1 MSKKWVYLFKEGSAS
16 QKDLL
21 GGKGA
26 NLCEMTNIG
35 LPVPPGLT
43 VTTEACT
50 EFYVQGEKLTDE
62 IINQIKSA
70 LKTLEEQTGKKFGDV
85 VNPLLV
91 SVRSGAKFSMPGM
104 MDTILNL
111 GLNDNTVEG
120 LAEKTGNLRFAYD
133 SYRRFIQMFGDVV
146 LGIHKYKFD
155 NILDGTKEKNG
166 YKYDT
171 ELTADDLKYIADEF
185 KKVYIEETKT
195 DFPQDPE
202 TQLLMAVE
210 AVFRSW
216 NNPRAITYRNL
227 YDIPHNIGT
236 AVNVQSMVF
245 GNMGD
250 TSGTGVAFT
259 RNPSTGEKKVFG
271 EFLINAQGED
281 VVAGIRTPLTID
293 KLNEV
298 MPDIYKQF
306 IEAAHTLEQHYK
318 DMQDIEFTIEQGKLY
333 FLQTRSGKRTADAA
347 LRAAVEMVGENLI
360 TKKDAVM
367 RVDPKSLD
375 QLLHPKFDPVDLKES
390 TPIAKGLPAS
400 PGAATGKIYFHAD
413 DAVAAANRGEAAILV
428 RKETSPEDIE
438 GMNKAKGILTS
449 RGGMTSHAAV
459 VARGMGKCCVAGCE
473 SVHVDEAKKVMTVK
487 GEAYQEGDY
496 ISLDGSTGNVYKG
509 KIKTVEANLS
519 GNFGKLM
526 EWADEFRKL
535 GIRTNADTPKDSETA
550 VKFGAEG
557 IGLCR
562 TEHMFFEESRIFSV
576 RKMIISD
583 TVEQREK
590 ALAEILPMQKNDFK
604 GIFKVMGIRP
614 VTIRLLDPPLH
625 EFIPHDEEDI
635 AELAKDMD
643 VSVSKLKETILGL
656 QEFNPMLGH
665 RGCRLAI
672 SYPEIAKMQTRA
684 IIEAAIEISREENI
698 TIVPE
703 IMVPLVGKKEE
714 LEILRKLIIEIAEE
728 TKKEMNSD
736 LDYLVGTM
744 IEIPRAC
751 VTADEIAEYADF
763 FSFGT
768 NDLTQMTFGY
778 SRDDAG
784 KFLQD
789 YKDAGILE
797 QDPFQSIDQV
807 GVGKLVETAVKLGKE
822 AKEHLHLGV
831 CGEHGGDP
839 ASIEFF
845 HRAGLDYVSCSPFR
859 VPVARLAAAQA
870 AISNKDQSQNGSKV
884 VRDK

>member
-1 MSKKWVYLFKEGSAS
+1 MNKKWVYLFKEGSAS
-16 QKDLL
+16 QKSLL

-26 NLCEMTNIG
+26 NLAEMTNIG
-35 LPVPPGLT
+35 LPVPQGFT

-50 EFYVQGEKLTDE
+50 EFYNQGEKLTEE
-62 IINQIKSA
+62 IIKQIRYYLSV
-70 LKTLEEQTGKKFGDV
+70 LEEQTGKAFGDAG
-85 VNPLLV
+85 NPLLV

-111 GLNDNTVEG
+111 GLNDETVEG
-120 LAEKTGNLRFAYD
+120 IARKTENPRFAYD

-146 LGIHKYKFD
+146 LEIPKYLFD
-155 NILDGTKEKNG
+155 NALEGKKEKNS
-166 YKYDT
+166 YVYDT
-171 ELTADDLKYIADEF
+171 ELTADDLKELVQEF
-185 KKVYIEETKT
+185 KVIYKNEINE
-195 DFPQDPE
+195 DFPENPE
-202 TQLLMAVE
+202 KQLLMAVE
-210 AVFRSW
+210 AVFKSW
-216 NNPRAITYRNL
+216 NNQRAITYRNL
-227 YDIPHNIGT
+227 YDIPHDIGT
-236 AVNVQSMVF
+236 AVNVQSMVY

-293 KLNEV
+293 KLQGI
-298 MPDIYKQF
+298 MPEIYDEF
-306 IEAAHTLEQHYK
+306 ISTAHTLELHYR
-318 DMQDIEFTIEQGKLY
+318 DMQDIEFTIEQGKL
-333 FLQTRSGKRTADAA
+333 FMLQTRSGKRTAEAA
-347 LRAAVEMVGENLI
+347 LRVAVELVEEGLLSKEE
-360 TKKDAVM
+360 AVM

-375 QLLHPKFDPVDLKES
+375 QLLHPKFDPDELKKS
-390 TPIAKGLPAS
+390 ASIAKGLPAS
-400 PGAATGKIYFHAD
+400 PGAASGKIYFTAEE
-413 DAVAAANRGEAAILV
+413 AVAASLKGEATILV

-473 SVHVDEAKKVMTVK
+473 SVNVDEKNKTMTVNK
-487 GEAYQEGDY
+487 EVFNEGDY
-496 ISLDGSTGNVYKG
+496 ISLDGSTGSVYKG
-509 KIKTVEANLS
+509 IIKTVDANIS
-519 GNFGKLM
+519 GNFEKLM
-526 EWADEFRKL
+526 DWADEFRKL
-535 GIRTNADTPKDSETA
+535 GIRTNADTPHDSATA
-550 VKFGAEG
+550 IKFGAEG

-583 TVEQREK
+583 TLEQREK

-604 GIFKVMGIRP
+604 EIFRVMGVRP

-625 EFIPHDEEDI
+625 EFIPTDEGDI
-635 AELAKDMD
+635 KELAEAMN
-643 VSVSKLKETILGL
+643 VPVFKLKEKINSLA
-656 QEFNPMLGH
+656 EFNPMLGH

-672 SYPEIAKMQTRA
+672 SFPEIAKMQTRA
-684 IIEAAIEISREENI
+684 IVEAAIEVSREENI
-698 TIVPE
+698 NIVPE

-714 LEILRKLIIEIAEE
+714 LKILRKLIIEIAEQ
-728 TKKEMNSD
+728 TIKEMNAS

-751 VTADEIAEYADF
+751 IVADEIAEYADF

-784 KFLQD
+784 KFLED

-797 QDPFQSIDQV
+797 QDPFQTIDQE
-807 GVGKLVETAVKLGKE
+807 GVGSLVETAVKLGRT

-839 ASIEFF
+839 ASVEFF
-845 HRAGLDYVSCSPFR
+845 HKAGLDYVSCSPFR

-870 AISNKDQSQNGSKV
+870 VISNKDQTQDGPKV